1 MAGRRNRE
9 NPTMADKPTTLSDTA
24 RIVLTRAAEHPERL
38 ASFHKK
44 LPAGA
49 RHKVAESL
57 LKQGFLDETAGAY
70 RDAPVT
76 EQDDGMLLTTLR
88 LTDAGFRAI
97 GQEPPAAKPDTAP
110 RVASADAAAQE
121 AKAVADALDAATV
134 APTEA
139 NGRDTLRHAAQ
150 AVLDAWD
157 DEANRETDII
167 TAMEVPI
174 ARLRAMLAGRA
185 ERHTAVTPRGPRQ
198 GTKQETVLAMLRRAE
213 GASGPQIAEAT
224 GWNSNTVRG
233 FLAGLKKKGFTIE
246 TLERVRM
253 VGPNKEGARG
263 SYSVYRVA
271 G

>member
-1 MAGRRNRE
+1 MTDTA
-9 NPTMADKPTTLSDTA
+9 PKLSDTA

-38 ASFHKK
+38 VSFHKK

-57 LKQGFLDETAGAY
+57 LKQGLLEETAGAY

-88 LTDAGFRAI
+88 TTDAGFHAI
-97 GQEPPAAKPDTAP
+97 GAEPPTAP
-110 RVASADAAAQE
+110 HAASADAVAQE
-121 AKAVADALDAATV
+121 ASAVADALDAAPT
-134 APTEA
+134 APAGA
-139 NGRDTLRHAAQ
+139 NGRDTLRQAAQ
-150 AVLDAWD
+150 ALLDAWRGIASLD
-157 DEANRETDII
+157 AVAIAD
-167 TAMEVPI
+167 AMNPAI
-174 ARLRAMLAGRA
+174 ARLDAALAAPAPR
-185 ERHTAVTPRGPRQ
+185 TAAPRGPRQ
-198 GTKQETVLAMLRRAE
+198 GTKQEQVLAMLRRAD

-224 GWNSNTVRG
+224 GWNNNTVRG

-253 VGPNKEGARG
+253 VGPNKDGAKG
-263 SYSVYRVA
+263 SFTVYRVP